1 MFDRVLIESS
11 KRKTS
16 KDAAISAAL
25 SAALHALLVGGIVVG
40 LFTRAVPTMVD
51 EPIRAFLVGGGNPA
65 PPPPPPPPPP
75 GGSTGPSVPVTEEP
89 ETPEPDEVPV
99 DREFIA
105 PTEVPVEIPQTRMP
119 PVENADGG
127 VIGGVEGGV
136 EGGEVGGVVGG
147 VIGGVIGG
155 TLGGTLGGTIGG
167 TGTGTGPL
175 RVGGNV
181 QPPKVVLRVEP
192 DYTEDARKARLQGI
206 VIIEA
211 IIDTEGNVTQARIL
225 KGLAGGLDRSALE
238 AVRKWKFEPGRKEGK
253 PVPVIFDLMVRFR
266 LQ

>member
-1 MFDRVLIESS
+1 MFERVLIESS
-11 KRKTS
+11 KKKSS
-16 KDAAISAAL
+16 KDAAVSAAL
-25 SAALHALLVGGIVVG
+25 SAAFHALLVGGIILG
-40 LFTRAVPTMVD
+40 LVSRAVPDMVD
-51 EPIRAFLVGGGNPA
+51 EPIRAFLVGGNPA

-75 GGSTGPSVPVTEEP
+75 GGSTGPSVPVIEEP
-89 ETPEPDEVPV
+89 EIPEPDPV
-99 DREFIA
+99 QVDPEFVA
-105 PTEVPVEIPQTRMP
+105 PTEFPIEIPETRMP
-119 PVENADGG
+119 PVENAEGG

-181 QPPKVVLRVEP
+181 QAPKVVLRVEP

-238 AVRKWKFEPGRKEGK
+238 AVRKWKFEPGRKDGR